1 MVNEGLGFEWCI
13 YHLIAL
19 KNSKKFKN
27 DSDAK
32 KAATI
37 YKTANANLRKSA
49 ANAIAVVEKA
59 YGDVE
64 MVEKKSGGGTEPKTD
79 LIITAG
85 GKKLKCSLK
94 YGGSVQLSSGGIRNT
109 VAFLTGVVKT
119 LSKASKI
126 STSQAKEL
134 LVFLSQME
142 EEYGQVGS
150 VPKAQA
156 EKILAEAEDY
166 NAKLQSILGSR
177 KQPTVSDKYHS
188 VKLAIIEEA
197 MTGKYTFANNKDLS
211 ADHILSEKEIRKID
225 KRFIEQVASKTSVRL
240 ALKGRGKKL
249 VAGKEVRYN
258 EVVVRF
264 DTVWSHYHNT

>member
-1 MVNEGLGFEWCI
+1 MANKGLEFEWCI

-19 KNSKKFKN
+19 KNSNKFKS

-32 KAATI
+32 KASQI
-37 YKTANANLRKSA
+37 YKTADANVKKSA
-49 ANAIAVVEKA
+49 ANAISVLEKA
-59 YGDVE
+59 YGSVQ

-79 LIITAG
+79 LLITAG

-94 YGGSVQLSSGGIRNT
+94 YGGSVQLSSGGIKTT

-126 STSQAKEL
+126 STNQAKEL
-134 LVFLSQME
+134 LKFLAQME
-142 EEYGQVGS
+142 EEYGGIGS
-150 VPKAQA
+150 VPKTKA
-156 EKILAEAEDY
+156 EKMLADAADY

-177 KQPTVSDKYHS
+177 RQPTVSDKYQS
-188 VKLAIIEEA
+188 IKLAIIEEA
-197 MTGKYTFANNKDLS
+197 MTGKYTFANKPVLS

-225 KRFIEQVASKTSVRL
+225 KKFIEQVASKTSVRL
-240 ALKGRGKKL
+240 ALKGRGTKL
-249 VAGKEVRYN
+249 MAGKEVRLN

-264 DTVWSHYHNT
+264 DTV